1 MAINKKKAIKLQ
13 DAYHA
18 AMPVRNLRTLEDLVE
33 LNATL
38 GHENVELFVCE
49 KVCDKLITAL
59 RKKGFVVQYLKWK
72 AITNWRLVGIS
83 WNVSE
88 FIN

>member
-1 MAINKKKAIKLQ
+1 MAINKKKALKLYN
-13 DAYHA
+13 AYHA
-18 AMPVRNLRTLEDLVE
+18 AMPVRNLKTLEDLIE

-49 KVCDKLITAL
+49 KSSDKLITAL

-72 AITNWRLVGIS
+72 ANDNWRLIGIE
-83 WNVSE
+83 WTLSE
-88 FIN
+88 FIK

>member
-1 MAINKKKAIKLQ
+1 MAINKKKALQ
-13 DAYHA
+13 LHDEYHA
-18 AMPVRNLRTLEDLVE
+18 AMPVDNLKTLEGLVE

-49 KVCDKLITAL
+49 KVSDKLITAL

-72 AITNWRLVGIS
+72 ANNNWRLVGIS
-83 WNVSE
+83 WNLSE